1 LRKKFLSDFF
11 FIQIINLLIKPV
23 WILVIDR
30 KVQNLLPNEEYG
42 TYFSLTS
49 YSLLFMILLDLGLTN
64 YNNREVAI
72 DRGFYK
78 SNFWSIIGAKTILT
92 VAFFCIAAIVGFMIG
107 FTPTDFLIFGLLA
120 LNQTLLSFNTYLR
133 SNISAI
139 HQFKMDGILSVI
151 DRLFVVLSLG
161 AIIWTNLFP
170 LQLTIYTFILA
181 QTVGLFLTFILSWL
195 ANNKYLGQA
204 DFHFD
209 KIKILNLLK
218 KSLPYAGIIAL
229 MTVYTRLDSVLILK
243 LLPNGRFLAGNY
255 AMSYRLLDAGAIIGI
270 LLAGQLLPLFAANLI
285 NKSKL
290 RSIIKW
296 TSVIVLVPAIIAS
309 LVCSIEGNIIMQWL
323 YPEKYKYAGGL
334 VFSILIWCIPG
345 MVLVN
350 IFGTLL
356 TAAGEVKRINQMAL
370 AACII
375 NIAGNLILIQ
385 SFGLK
390 GVAITAV
397 ITQVFFGV
405 MCFWGARSLYR

>member
-1 LRKKFLSDFF
+1 MG
-11 FIQIINLLIKPV
+11 
-23 WILVIDR
+23 IDR

-42 TYFSLTS
+42 TYFSLTG

-72 DRGFYK
+72 NRGFYK
-78 SNFWSIIGAKTILT
+78 TNFWSIIGAKTILT
-92 VAFFCIAAIVGFMIG
+92 VAFFSIAAIVGLLIG
-107 FTPTDFLIFGLLA
+107 FTSTDFLIFGLLA

-139 HQFKMDGILSVI
+139 HQFKMDGILSVV

-161 AIIWTNLFP
+161 AIIWTSLFP
-170 LQLTIYTFILA
+170 MQLTLYTFILA
-181 QTVGLFLTFILSWL
+181 QTAGLFLTFILSWL
-195 ANNKYLGQA
+195 ANNRYLGKA
-204 DFHFD
+204 EFHFD
-209 KIKILNLLK
+209 KTKILKLLK
-218 KSLPYAGIIAL
+218 KSLPYATIIAL
-229 MTVYTRLDSVLILK
+229 MTLYTRLDSVLVLK
-243 LLPNGRFLAGNY
+243 LLPNGRAEAGNY
-255 AMSYRLLDAGAIIGI
+255 AMSYRLLDAAAIIGT
-270 LLAGQLLPLFAANLI
+270 LLAGQLLPLFAANFI
-285 NKSKL
+285 NKARL
-290 RSIIKW
+290 QLIIKW
-296 TSVIVLVPAIIAS
+296 SSIILIPAVLGTI
-309 LVCSIEGNIIMQWL
+309 VCSLESDWLIKLL
-323 YPEKYKYAGGL
+323 YPEKYSEEVGQ
-334 VFSILIWCIPG
+334 VFSILIWCFPG

-375 NIAGNLILIQ
+375 NITGNLILIQ
-385 SFGLK
+385 TFGLK

>member
-1 LRKKFLSDFF
+1 M
-11 FIQIINLLIKPV
+11 
-23 WILVIDR
+23 VIDR

-42 TYFSLTS
+42 TYFSLTG

-72 DRGFYK
+72 NRGFYK
-78 SNFWSIIGAKTILT
+78 TNFWSIIGAKTILT
-92 VAFFCIAAIVGFMIG
+92 VAFFSIAAIVGLLIG
-107 FTPTDFLIFGLLA
+107 FTSTDFLIFGLLA

-139 HQFKMDGILSVI
+139 HQFKMDGILSVV

-161 AIIWTNLFP
+161 AIIWTSLFP
-170 LQLTIYTFILA
+170 MQLTLYTFILA
-181 QTVGLFLTFILSWL
+181 QTAGLFLTFILSWL
-195 ANNKYLGQA
+195 ANNRYLGKA
-204 DFHFD
+204 EFHFD
-209 KIKILNLLK
+209 KTKILKLLK
-218 KSLPYAGIIAL
+218 KSLPYATIIAL
-229 MTVYTRLDSVLILK
+229 MTLYTRLDSVLVLK
-243 LLPNGRFLAGNY
+243 LLPNGRAEAGNY
-255 AMSYRLLDAGAIIGI
+255 AMSYRLLDAAAIIGT
-270 LLAGQLLPLFAANLI
+270 LLAGQLLPLFAANFI
-285 NKSKL
+285 NKARL
-290 RSIIKW
+290 QLIIKW
-296 TSVIVLVPAIIAS
+296 SSIILIPAVLGTI
-309 LVCSIEGNIIMQWL
+309 VCSLESDWLIKLL
-323 YPEKYKYAGGL
+323 YPEKYSEEVGQ
-334 VFSILIWCIPG
+334 VFSILIWCFPG

-375 NIAGNLILIQ
+375 NITGNLILIQ
-385 SFGLK
+385 TFGLK

>member
-1 LRKKFLSDFF
+1 M
-11 FIQIINLLIKPV
+11 
-23 WILVIDR
+23 VIDR

-42 TYFSLTS
+42 TYFSLTG

-72 DRGFYK
+72 NRAFYK
-78 SNFWSIIGAKTILT
+78 TNFWSIIGAKTILT
-92 VAFFCIAAIVGFMIG
+92 VAFFSIAAIVGLLIG
-107 FTPTDFLIFGLLA
+107 FTSTDFLIFGLLA

-139 HQFKMDGILSVI
+139 HQFKMDGILSVV

-161 AIIWTNLFP
+161 AIIWTSLFP
-170 LQLTIYTFILA
+170 MQLTLYTFILA
-181 QTVGLFLTFILSWL
+181 QTAGLFLTFILSWL
-195 ANNKYLGQA
+195 ANNRYLGKA
-204 DFHFD
+204 EFHFD
-209 KIKILNLLK
+209 KTKILKLLK
-218 KSLPYAGIIAL
+218 KSLPYATIIAL
-229 MTVYTRLDSVLILK
+229 MTLYTRLDSVLVLK
-243 LLPNGRFLAGNY
+243 LLPNGRAEAGNY
-255 AMSYRLLDAGAIIGI
+255 AMSYRLLDAAAIIGT
-270 LLAGQLLPLFAANLI
+270 LLAGQLLPLFAANFI
-285 NKSKL
+285 NKARL
-290 RSIIKW
+290 QLIIKW
-296 TSVIVLVPAIIAS
+296 SSIILIPAVLGTI
-309 LVCSIEGNIIMQWL
+309 VCSLESDWLIKLL
-323 YPEKYKYAGGL
+323 YPEKYSEEVGQ
-334 VFSILIWCIPG
+334 VFSILIWCFPG

-375 NIAGNLILIQ
+375 NITGNLILIQ
-385 SFGLK
+385 TFGLK

>member
-1 LRKKFLSDFF
+1 M
-11 FIQIINLLIKPV
+11 
-23 WILVIDR
+23 IDR

-42 TYFSLTS
+42 TYFSLTG

-72 DRGFYK
+72 NRGFYK
-78 SNFWSIIGAKTILT
+78 TNFWSIIGAKTILT
-92 VAFFCIAAIVGFMIG
+92 VAFFSIAAIVGLLIG
-107 FTPTDFLIFGLLA
+107 FTSTDFLIFGLLA

-139 HQFKMDGILSVI
+139 HQFKMDGILSVV

-161 AIIWTNLFP
+161 AIIWTSLFP
-170 LQLTIYTFILA
+170 MQLTLYTFILA
-181 QTVGLFLTFILSWL
+181 QTAGLFLTFILSWL
-195 ANNKYLGQA
+195 ANNRYLGKA
-204 DFHFD
+204 EFHFD
-209 KIKILNLLK
+209 KTKILKLLK
-218 KSLPYAGIIAL
+218 KSLPYATIIAL
-229 MTVYTRLDSVLILK
+229 MTLYTRLDSVLVLK
-243 LLPNGRFLAGNY
+243 LLPNGRAEAGNY
-255 AMSYRLLDAGAIIGI
+255 AMSYRLLDAAAIIGT
-270 LLAGQLLPLFAANLI
+270 LLAGQLLPLFAANFI
-285 NKSKL
+285 NKARL
-290 RSIIKW
+290 QLIIKW
-296 TSVIVLVPAIIAS
+296 SSIILIPAVLGTI
-309 LVCSIEGNIIMQWL
+309 VCSLESDWLIKLL
-323 YPEKYKYAGGL
+323 YPEKYSEEVGQ
-334 VFSILIWCIPG
+334 VFSILIWCFPG

-375 NIAGNLILIQ
+375 NITGNLILIQ
-385 SFGLK
+385 TFGLK

>member
-1 LRKKFLSDFF
+1 M
-11 FIQIINLLIKPV
+11 
-23 WILVIDR
+23 VIDR

-42 TYFSLTS
+42 TYFSLTG

-72 DRGFYK
+72 NRGFYK
-78 SNFWSIIGAKTILT
+78 TNFWSIIGAKTILT
-92 VAFFCIAAIVGFMIG
+92 VAFFSIAAIVGLLIG
-107 FTPTDFLIFGLLA
+107 FTSTDFLIFGLLA

-139 HQFKMDGILSVI
+139 HQFKMDGILSVV

-161 AIIWTNLFP
+161 AIIWTSLFP
-170 LQLTIYTFILA
+170 MQLTLYTFILA
-181 QTVGLFLTFILSWL
+181 QTAGLFLTFILSWL
-195 ANNKYLGQA
+195 ANNRYLGKA
-204 DFHFD
+204 EFHFD
-209 KIKILNLLK
+209 KTKILKLLK
-218 KSLPYAGIIAL
+218 KSLPYATIIAL
-229 MTVYTRLDSVLILK
+229 MTLYTRLDSVLVLK
-243 LLPNGRFLAGNY
+243 LLPNGRAEAGNY
-255 AMSYRLLDAGAIIGI
+255 AMSYRLLDAAAIIGT
-270 LLAGQLLPLFAANLI
+270 LLAGQLLPLFAANFI
-285 NKSKL
+285 NKARL
-290 RSIIKW
+290 QLIIKW
-296 TSVIVLVPAIIAS
+296 SSIILIPAVLGTI
-309 LVCSIEGNIIMQWL
+309 VCSLESDWLIKLL
-323 YPEKYKYAGGL
+323 YPEKYSEEVGQ
-334 VFSILIWCIPG
+334 VFSILIWCFQG

-375 NIAGNLILIQ
+375 NITGNLILIQ
-385 SFGLK
+385 TFGLK

>member
-1 LRKKFLSDFF
+1 M
-11 FIQIINLLIKPV
+11 
-23 WILVIDR
+23 VIDR

-42 TYFSLTS
+42 TYFSLTG

-72 DRGFYK
+72 NRGFYK
-78 SNFWSIIGAKTILT
+78 TNFWSIIGAKTILT
-92 VAFFCIAAIVGFMIG
+92 VAFFSIAAIVGLLIG
-107 FTPTDFLIFGLLA
+107 FTSTDFLIFGLLA

-139 HQFKMDGILSVI
+139 HQFKMDGILSVV

-161 AIIWTNLFP
+161 AIIWTSLFP
-170 LQLTIYTFILA
+170 MQLTLYTFILA
-181 QTVGLFLTFILSWL
+181 QTAGLFLTFILSWL
-195 ANNKYLGQA
+195 ANNRYLGKA
-204 DFHFD
+204 EFHFD
-209 KIKILNLLK
+209 KTKILKLLK
-218 KSLPYAGIIAL
+218 KSLPYATIIAL
-229 MTVYTRLDSVLILK
+229 MTLYTRLDSVLVLK
-243 LLPNGRFLAGNY
+243 LLPNGRAEAGNY
-255 AMSYRLLDAGAIIGI
+255 AMSYRLLDAAAIIGT
-270 LLAGQLLPLFAANLI
+270 LLAGQLLPLFAANFI
-285 NKSKL
+285 NKARL
-290 RSIIKW
+290 QLIIKW
-296 TSVIVLVPAIIAS
+296 SSIILIPAVLGTI
-309 LVCSIEGNIIMQWL
+309 VCSLESDWLIKLL
-323 YPEKYKYAGGL
+323 YPEKYSEEVGQ
-334 VFSILIWCIPG
+334 VFSILIWCFPG